1 LLVIAGG
8 THMLAEER
16 PAEVAAAIDEHL
28 GVGAVRV

>member
-16 PAEVAAAIDEHL
+16 SAEVASAIDEHMA
-28 GVGAVRV
+28 G